1 MLKIDGQRQFAE
13 DCTNIRDS
21 EVLEFLF
28 KKGLIIEC
36 MSSFVKS
43 EHRIRGRE
51 CHVYKLTCKAYY
63 RTHDT
68 LIHTFE
74 VFGSIADCDKGIMP
88 SPTDILFTIAES
100 LNVPDNFYEWA
111 EDWGSVAYFEGIKT
125 VRGIQEKLNELIKY
139 HSSIHD
145 IKTAFNRRVP
155 ADILVELT
163 TLMEDY

>member
-1 MLKIDGQRQFAE
+1 MLKIDHNRQFVE

-36 MSSFVKS
+36 VSSFVKS
-43 EHRIRGRE
+43 PHVVNH
-51 CHVYKLTCKAYY
+51 HVYKLTCKAYY

-74 VFGSIADCDKGIMP
+74 VQGSIHECENGIMP
-88 SPTDILFTIAES
+88 SPSDILYTLADA
-100 LNVPDNFYEWA
+100 LTMADNFYDWV
-111 EDWGSVAYFEGIKT
+111 EDWGIDCFDGIKT
-125 VRGIQEKLNELIKY
+125 VRGIQEKLNDLIKS
-139 HSSIHD
+139 HSTMHD
-145 IKTAFNRRVP
+145 IKTAFKRRVP
-155 ADILVELT
+155 EDILVELT

>member
-1 MLKIDGQRQFAE
+1 MLKIDHEQQFAE

-36 MSSFVKS
+36 MSSFVKT
-43 EHRIRGRE
+43 ENNWYGRE

-63 RTHDT
+63 RTPDT

-88 SPTDILFTIAES
+88 SPTDILFTIATALTIE
-100 LNVPDNFYEWA
+100 DNFYEWV
-111 EDWGSVAYFEGIKT
+111 ESWGGIAYFEGIKT
-125 VRGIQEKLNELIKY
+125 VRGMQVKLNNLMID
-139 HSSIHD
+139 HSAIHD

-155 ADILVELT
+155 SDVLVELT

>member
-21 EVLEFLF
+21 GALEFLF

-43 EHRIRGRE
+43 PHLVYGKE

-63 RTHDT
+63 HTHDT
-68 LIHTFE
+68 LLSTFE
-74 VFGSIADCDKGIMP
+74 VQGSIDDCSKGIMP
-88 SPTDILFTIAES
+88 SPADILFTIATA
-100 LNVPDNFYEWA
+100 LTIADNFNEWV
-111 EDWGSVAYFEGIKT
+111 EDWGSVSYFEGIKT
-125 VRGIQEKLNELIKY
+125 VRGIQETLNDLTKLHNTL
-139 HSSIHD
+139 HD

-155 ADILVELT
+155 SDVLVELT